1 MATRNRNITRRFTTH
16 RPCAA
21 RAIPASRVARV
32 PHYDT
37 AADVPADAPLG
48 AHMTLPT
55 GEPPPPGWTA
65 ISSSD
70 DEYG

>member
-1 MATRNRNITRRFTTH
+1 MNRQHATTQRFTPPKPRATR
-16 RPCAA
+16 AA
-21 RAIPASRVARV
+21 TAPPRVVRV
-32 PHYDT
+32 PHYDS
-37 AADVPADAPLG
+37 AAEVPDDLPLG

-70 DEYG
+70 DDS